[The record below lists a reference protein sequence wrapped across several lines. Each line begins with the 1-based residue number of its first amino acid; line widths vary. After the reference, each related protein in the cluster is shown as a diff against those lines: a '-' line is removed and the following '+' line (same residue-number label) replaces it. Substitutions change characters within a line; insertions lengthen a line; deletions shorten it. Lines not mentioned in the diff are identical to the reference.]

1 MRENF
6 SKKLLFILLVVS
18 WTFIIPQYPALTQS
32 SFPTKPVTIWVGFPA
47 GGGTDIII
55 RSLAEGTEK
64 SLRQKIVVM
73 NKPGG
78 GGTVCASLLAKE
90 KPDGYTLG
98 ASTDTPVTRAPHL
111 VDLNYDPL
119 RDLNFIIRVGK
130 WKNVFVVR
138 ADSPFKKWEE
148 LVDWAKKNPGQ
159 LIHGHPGVGTSNHL
173 AMVKVAMRERFT
185 YKSVPFAGD
194 SPNVSALLGGHVMV
208 ASGSS
213 VAWQSHVEGKTVR
226 VLLVIEREGLDYVPD
241 APTFEKVHYDF
252 EMSSSVIIY
261 APKGTPDP
269 VKETL
274 GKAFLDGMKTETFKT
289 VSKNQGLT
297 IIDSLTGQDLH
308 DYLRKWN
315 TLYEQYIKEAGIYKM
330 ERK

>member
-1 MRENF
+1 MKENF
-6 SKKLLFILLVVS
+6 LKNLLFILLTIT
-18 WTFIIPQYPALTQS
+18 WTFIIPQYPALAQS

-55 RSLAEGTEK
+55 RALAEGSEK
-64 SLRQKIVVM
+64 SLEQKIVVM

-78 GGTVCASLLAKE
+78 GGTVGASLLIKE

-98 ASTDTPVTRAPHL
+98 ASTDTPFTRAPHL
-111 VDLNYDPL
+111 RDLSYDPL
-119 RDLNFIIRVGK
+119 QDFSFILRVGK

-138 ADSPFKKWEE
+138 SDSPFKTWQD

-159 LIHGHPGVGTSNHL
+159 LIHGNPGAGTSNHL
-173 AMVKVAMRERFT
+173 AMVKVALKEGFT
-185 YKSVPFAGD
+185 YKNVPFAGD
-194 SPNVSALLGGHVMV
+194 TPNVSALLGGHVMV

-213 VAWQSHVEGKTVR
+213 VAWQSHVEAKAVR

-241 APTFEKVHYDF
+241 APTFEKVGYDF
-252 EMSSSVIIY
+252 EMSSSIILY
-261 APKGTPDP
+261 GPKGILDP
-269 VKETL
+269 VRGTL
-274 GKAFLDGMKTETFKT
+274 EKAFLNGMRAETFKT
-289 VSKNQGLT
+289 VAKNQGLST
-297 IIDSLTGQDLH
+297 EDPLTGKDLH

-315 TLYEQYIKEAGIYKM
+315 TLYEQYIKEAGLYKM

>member
-6 SKKLLFILLVVS
+6 LKKCLFILTIT
-18 WTFIIPQYPALTQS
+18 WTSIIPQYPALAQS
-32 SFPTKPVTIWVGFPA
+32 SFPTKPVTIWVGFSA

-64 SLRQKIVVM
+64 SFRQKIVVM

-78 GGTVCASLLAKE
+78 GGTVCASLLSKE

-119 RDLNFIIRVGK
+119 LDLSFIIRVGK

-138 ADSPFKKWEE
+138 ADSPFKKWEDV
-148 LVDWAKKNPGQ
+148 VDWAKKNPGQ
-159 LIHGHPGVGTSNHL
+159 LIHAHPGVGTSNHL
-173 AMVKVAMRERFT
+173 AMVKVALKEGFT
-185 YKSVPFAGD
+185 YKHVPFAGD
-194 SPNVSALLGGHVMV
+194 APTVSALLGGHVTI
-208 ASGSS
+208 ASGSC
-213 VAWQSHVEGKTVR
+213 VVWQSHIEAKAVR
-226 VLLVIEREGLDYVPD
+226 VLLVIEREGVDFLPE
-241 APTFEKVHYDF
+241 APTFQKMNYDF

-269 VKETL
+269 VRETL

-297 IIDSLTGQDLH
+297 IVDPLTGKDLH
-308 DYLRKWN
+308 EYLRKWN
-315 TLYEQYIKEAGIYKM
+315 ALYEQYIKEAGIYKI

>member
-6 SKKLLFILLVVS
+6 LKKLLFILTIT
-18 WTFIIPQYPALTQS
+18 WTFIIPQYPALAQS

-119 RDLNFIIRVGK
+119 LDLNFIIRVGK

-138 ADSPFKKWEE
+138 ADSPFKKWEDV
-148 LVDWAKKNPGQ
+148 VDWAKKNPGQ
-159 LIHGHPGVGTSNHL
+159 LIHAHPGVGTSNHL
-173 AMVKVAMRERFT
+173 AMVKVALKEGFT
-185 YKSVPFAGD
+185 YKNVPFAGD
-194 SPNVSALLGGHVMV
+194 APTVSALLGGHVTI
-208 ASGSS
+208 ASGSC
-213 VAWQSHVEGKTVR
+213 VVWQSHIEAKAVR
-226 VLLVIEREGLDYVPD
+226 VLLVIEREGIDFLPEV
-241 APTFEKVHYDF
+241 PTFQKVNYDF

-269 VKETL
+269 VMETL
-274 GKAFLDGMKTETFKT
+274 GKAFLDGIKTETFKT

-297 IIDSLTGQDLH
+297 IIDPLTGKDLH
-308 DYLRKWN
+308 EYLRKWN
-315 TLYEQYIKEAGIYKM
+315 TLYEQYIKEAGIYKI

>member
-6 SKKLLFILLVVS
+6 FKKLLFILLTIT
-18 WTFIIPQYPALTQS
+18 WTFAIPQYPILAQS

-64 SLRQKIVVM
+64 SLRQKIVVI

-78 GGTVCASLLAKE
+78 GGTVCASLLTKE

-111 VDLNYDPL
+111 RDLDYDPFQ
-119 RDLNFIIRVGK
+119 DLSHIIRVGL

-138 ADSPFKKWEE
+138 GDSPFKKWED
-148 LVDWAKKNPGQ
+148 VVNWAKKNPGQ
-159 LIHGHPGVGTSNHL
+159 LIHAHPGVGTSNHL
-173 AMVKVAMRERFT
+173 AMVKVALKEGFT

-194 SPNVSALLGGHVMV
+194 APTVSALLGGHVTI
-208 ASGSS
+208 ASGSC
-213 VAWQSHVEGKTVR
+213 VVWQSHIEAKAVR
-226 VLLVIEREGLDYVPD
+226 VLLVIEREGIDFLPE
-241 APTFEKVHYDF
+241 APTFQKVNYDF
-252 EMSSSVIIY
+252 EMSSCIIIY
-261 APKGTPDP
+261 GPKGISDSIR
-269 VKETL
+269 EIL
-274 GKAFLDGMKTETFKT
+274 GKAFIDGVKAESFKK
-289 VSKNQGLT
+289 VAKHQGLSLP
-297 IIDSLTGQDLH
+297 DPLTGKDLH
-308 DYLRKWN
+308 EYLRKWS